1 MTVPPATTGTV
12 VTGRSA
18 TAVKGFQAKLTFN
31 GSVPR
36 PMDAIKSYNDWAN
49 PLRKLLARVR
59 LRVNKAYLQHH
70 KDAPVHY
77 VQLYKDGGNMFISDP
92 LWAELDVL
100 GDGRQPG
107 PKCSISEE
115 DLFFD
120 NWQAYWVIGV

>member
-12 VTGRSA
+12 MTGQSL
-18 TAVKGFQAKLTFN
+18 TAAKGFQAKLTFN

-36 PMDAIKSYNDWAN
+36 PMHAIKSYNDWDN
-49 PLRKLLARVR
+49 PLRKLVARVR
-59 LRVNKAYLQHH
+59 LRVNKSWLHHH

-100 GDGRQPG
+100 GDGKQPG
-107 PKCSISEE
+107 PKYSIRDEA
-115 DLFFD
+115 LLYD